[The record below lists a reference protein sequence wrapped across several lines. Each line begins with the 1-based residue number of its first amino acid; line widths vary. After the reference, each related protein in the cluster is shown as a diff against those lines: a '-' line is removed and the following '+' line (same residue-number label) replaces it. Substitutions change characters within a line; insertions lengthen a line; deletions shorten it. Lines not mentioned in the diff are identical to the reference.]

1 MRGGAAFGPDIPGS
15 SMSETSI
22 IAQLLAYLPPD
33 RAEDILGQSSLPET
47 DAGAVLFSDI
57 SGFTPLT
64 EAVFARF
71 GPRRGGEYFTDRLNA
86 VYDALITEVVRYG
99 GSIISFAGDA
109 MFVWFAGDDGARAVT
124 AAVHLQRT
132 MAQFARVELP
142 DGGTVSLGMKVAVAT
157 GNVRRFAVGDPGIQ
171 RLDILAGAVME
182 HVAACEGAASR
193 GEIIVDAV
201 TARGLG
207 AQIEVREWR
216 QLPPGVEP
224 AEVAVVA
231 GMRDEV
237 PPRTRA
243 PLVLPADASK
253 RLLPWLVPEVG
264 RRIVSGQDVFLTEL
278 RPATVLFARFTGI
291 DFERDPAA
299 PAKLDAYVRWLQRII
314 SQLEGVL
321 FQIII
326 GEKGNYFYAAWGA
339 PIAHDDDTMRACTAA
354 LEIVH
359 PPKEVAAFLGATHV
373 GVTRGTMRTGAY
385 GSHVRRTYGVM
396 GDDTNLA
403 ARLMAK
409 AGPGEILVSSHA
421 ARRQMDMFELLA
433 LPPVMVK
440 GKKEPVPVFRL
451 LSRRQTGILSASWSA
466 RHATP
471 MIGRKREFALAVE
484 RLHQAREK
492 RGQVIALSADAGMGK
507 TRLLTE
513 VVGEASKLGFAAFA
527 GDCPVLAREASY
539 SVWIPIWR
547 SFFQVPPG
555 ADAAGTLALV
565 ERQLVAHDPELR
577 ARAPLL
583 GPLLNVE
590 LPENDLTRTLDP
602 KVRRSSLEGLVVE
615 CIRHRVRSGPL
626 LFVLEECH
634 WIDEASR
641 NLLASIVRAV
651 ARFPVAVVLAHRPV
665 KPGELL
671 GANEYALDYVTTIQ
685 LGNMPEDEA
694 RQLVAFKL
702 EETFGAGS
710 APERLVDLITSRAD
724 GNPFFIEEVVNLLK
738 ARGTDPRDP
747 RALAEIDLP
756 ESLHSL
762 VLGRI
767 DQLTEDARST
777 LKVASV
783 IGRQFRT
790 AVLFGVHPLARVRA
804 GLPAQLN
811 EMQTRDIALPEPVDG
826 EDAYLFKHIVIQEV
840 AYESLP
846 FGFRATIHETIG
858 RHLEQVAGENLR
870 PWLDLLAFH
879 YDRSSCEEKKRLYLV
894 AAGDAARAAY
904 ALPSAIS
911 YYERVLALLTA
922 GARVEVLAR
931 FGDVLELAGR
941 WNDAFV
947 RYREARELAGEAG
960 LLAPRAAMAGAIGD
974 LHRKRGEFAH
984 AQIWIE
990 RARRENAELGNDA
1003 GVALMLHLEGTLS
1016 AQTGKFGPAG
1026 ELYQQALAIREN
1038 LGADADA
1045 ARTLNNLGIVA
1056 RAQGEIETALGFY
1069 ERSLSIRRRLN
1080 DRREIAN
1087 SLNNLG
1093 FIRRIRKEFD
1103 RARELLE
1110 ESVQLNR
1117 AVGDRWSTANALSS
1131 LAELALDTGDAAL
1144 AHRCLT
1150 ESITINR
1157 ELGDRRALA
1166 FLLEGFGRLG
1176 RLKDAP
1182 AAALL
1187 FFAAARAL
1195 RETIGAP
1202 LEPADAKSLDEVIGQ
1217 TRRNLPAA
1225 DVERAETEGRTLPL
1239 GDVLDRAMAG

>member
-1 MRGGAAFGPDIPGS
+1 
-15 SMSETSI
+15 MSEQPI
-22 IAQLLAYLPPD
+22 LAQLLAYLPAD
-33 RAEDILGQSSLPET
+33 RAAEVLGGPVLPEQ
-47 DAGAVLFSDI
+47 DEGAVLFSDI

-86 VYDALITEVVRYG
+86 VYDALIGEVVRFG

-109 MFVWFAGDDGARAVT
+109 MFVWFAGDDGSRAVT
-124 AAVHLQRT
+124 AALHLQRA

-142 DGGTVSLGMKVAVAT
+142 DGGIVSLGMKVAVAT
-157 GNVRRFAVGDPGIQ
+157 GGVRRFSVGDQ
-171 RLDILAGAVME
+171 RVQRIDILAGAVME
-182 HVAACEGAASR
+182 HVAACEGVAGR
-193 GEIIVDAV
+193 GEIVVAAA
-201 TARGLG
+201 TARRLG
-207 AQIEVREWR
+207 DRLAIREWR
-216 QLPPGVEP
+216 RLPPGGAPDE
-224 AEVAVVA
+224 AAVVA
-231 GMRDEV
+231 AVEPEA
-237 PPRTRA
+237 PPR
-243 PLVLPADASK
+243 PLPVYPIPGDAAE

-278 RPATVLFARFTGI
+278 RPASVLFARFTGL
-291 DFERDPAA
+291 DFDRDAAA
-299 PAKLDAYVRWLQRII
+299 PAKLDAYVRWLQRILA
-314 SQLEGVL
+314 QLEGVL

-339 PIAHDDDTMRACTAA
+339 PTAHDDDTMRACTAA
-354 LEIVH
+354 LEIAR
-359 PPKEVAAFLGATHV
+359 PPPELAVFLGAAHV

-385 GSHVRRTYGVM
+385 GSRVRRTYGVM

-421 ARRQMDMFELLA
+421 ARRQMDMFDLRE
-433 LPPVMVK
+433 LPPVTLK
-440 GKKEPVPVFRL
+440 GKKEPVPVFQL
-451 LSRRQTGILSASWSA
+451 LGRRQTGILSAGWAA

-471 MIGRKREFALAVE
+471 MIGRRREFAAAIE
-484 RLHQAREK
+484 RLQRARDA
-492 RGQVIALSADAGMGK
+492 RGQVIALAAEAGMGK

-513 VVGEASKLGFAAFA
+513 VVGEAGRLGFAAFA

-547 SFFQVPPG
+547 SFFQVPAG
-555 ADAAGTLALV
+555 ADAAETLGLV
-565 ERQLVAHDPELR
+565 ERELVAHDPALR

-590 LPENDLTRTLDP
+590 LPDNDLTRSLDP

-615 CIRHRVRSGPL
+615 CVRHRVRSGPL

-641 NLLASIVRAV
+641 ALLAAIVPAL

-671 GANEYALDYVTTIQ
+671 GPNETALDYVATLH
-685 LGNMPEDEA
+685 LGNMPPDEA
-694 RQLVAFKL
+694 RQLVEFKL
-702 EETFGAGS
+702 AEAFGGG
-710 APERLVDLITSRAD
+710 APPPRLADLIAARAD

-738 ARGTDPRDP
+738 VRGTDPRDP
-747 RALAEIDLP
+747 RALETIDLP

-790 AVLFGVHPLARVRA
+790 ALLFGVHPLERVRA
-804 GLPAQLN
+804 GLPAQLR
-811 EMQTRDIALPEPVDG
+811 EMQTRDIALPEPLDG

-846 FGFRATIHETIG
+846 YGFRATIHETIG
-858 RHLEQVAGENLR
+858 RYLEQVAGDNPR

-879 YDRSSCEEKKRLYLV
+879 FDRSECGEKKRHYLV

-904 ALPSAIS
+904 ALPSAVS
-911 YYERVLALLTA
+911 YYERALALLTNE
-922 GARVEVLAR
+922 ARVDVLAR

-941 WNDAFV
+941 WNDAFA
-947 RYREARELAGEAG
+947 RYREARELAERAG
-960 LLAPRAAMAGAIGD
+960 LAPAQAALAGAIGD
-974 LHRKRGEFAH
+974 LHRKRGEFTE
-984 AQIWIE
+984 AQDWIE
-990 RARRENAELGNDA
+990 RARRENADLGNDA
-1003 GVALMLHLEGTLS
+1003 GVALMLHLEATLC
-1016 AQTGKFGPAG
+1016 AQTGRFARAA
-1026 ELYQQALAIREN
+1026 ELYRAALSIRER
-1038 LGADADA
+1038 LGDETGA
-1045 ARTLNNLGIVA
+1045 AKTLNNLGIVA
-1056 RAQGEIETALGFY
+1056 RSQGDIETALGHY
-1069 ERSLSIRRRLN
+1069 ERSLAIRRRLN

-1093 FIRRIRKEFD
+1093 FTRRFRKEFD

-1131 LAELALDTGDAAL
+1131 LAELALDTADAEL

-1150 ESITINR
+1150 ESVTINR

-1176 RLKDAP
+1176 RLKGAP
-1182 AAALL
+1182 EPALF
-1187 FFAAARAL
+1187 FFAAARTL
-1195 RETIGAP
+1195 RESIGAP
-1202 LEPADAKSLDEVIGQ
+1202 LEPADAKSLAQVVDE
-1217 TRRNLPAA
+1217 TRNAAPAEA
-1225 DVERAETEGRTLPL
+1225 AARAEAEGRALPFAEA
-1239 GDVLDRAMAG
+1239 LDRALAS